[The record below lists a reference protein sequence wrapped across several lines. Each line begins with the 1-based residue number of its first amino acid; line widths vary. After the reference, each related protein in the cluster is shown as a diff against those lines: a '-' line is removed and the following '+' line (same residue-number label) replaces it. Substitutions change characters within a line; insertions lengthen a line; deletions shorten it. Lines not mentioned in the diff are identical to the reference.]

1 MCVPL
6 RGGLEA
12 WTHLLLH
19 GVVGALLVGLLQQLV
34 QILHRPRRLLSR
46 RHGIQQARRDLGAA
60 ARRKVG
66 SSLCV
71 RALGKWEGVAL
82 MGVAGTR
89 RERRTR
95 TPNPPG
101 AGADA
106 PALSDAADC
115 RLPMVVNFEV
125 SCSQIEFDNKTGRD
139 TQIAEPRDR
148 PVLFA
153 LCVGTCTAVPTES
166 ANPCVAFATA
176 PGTEPSLG
184 SLGKSEWKHT
194 RHVKYRNRE

>member
-1 MCVPL
+1 MPL

-46 RHGIQQARRDLGAA
+46 RRGIQQARRDLGAA

-115 RLPMVVNFEV
+115 RLPIVVKQDKSSKVESTSRFHV
-125 SCSQIEFDNKTGRD
+125 HSIELDDKRTRTHKIAVLRGR
-139 TQIAEPRDR
+139 R
-148 PVLFA
+148 V
-153 LCVGTCTAVPTES
+153 
-166 ANPCVAFATA
+166 
-176 PGTEPSLG
+176 
-184 SLGKSEWKHT
+184 
-194 RHVKYRNRE
+194 

>member
-1 MCVPL
+1 VCVPL

-46 RHGIQQARRDLGAA
+46 RRGIQQARRDLGAA

-82 MGVAGTR
+82 MDVAGTR

-115 RLPMVVNFEV
+115 RLPIVVK
-125 SCSQIEFDNKTGRD
+125 SSQVKSTSRFHVHSIELDDKKRTRTHKIAVLRGR
-139 TQIAEPRDR
+139 R
-148 PVLFA
+148 V
-153 LCVGTCTAVPTES
+153 
-166 ANPCVAFATA
+166 
-176 PGTEPSLG
+176 
-184 SLGKSEWKHT
+184 
-194 RHVKYRNRE
+194 

>member
-1 MCVPL
+1 VCVPL

-46 RHGIQQARRDLGAA
+46 RRGIQQARRDLGAA

-82 MGVAGTR
+82 MDVAGTR

-115 RLPMVVNFEV
+115 RLPIVDKT
-125 SCSQIEFDNKTGRD
+125 SQVKSSPLHGFM
-139 TQIAEPRDR
+139 
-148 PVLFA
+148 F
-153 LCVGTCTAVPTES
+153 TASRSTTRGQE
-166 ANPCVAFATA
+166 
-176 PGTEPSLG
+176 
-184 SLGKSEWKHT
+184 HT
-194 RHVKYRNRE
+194 KLQYGHTSTN